1 MKVWIFTILGM
12 LTLGTAQV
20 WANGV
25 SQGYTQC
32 MNNSYGKISQSQKC
46 IKIEQKAQ
54 NKRLKKHY
62 KAYVTTQ
69 RRQCQ

>member
-1 MKVWIFTILGM
+1 MKVWTFTLLGM

-32 MNNSYGKISQSQKC
+32 MNNSYGKISQSQNVLKT
-46 IKIEQKAQ
+46 EQKHKT
-54 NKRLKKHY
+54 KRLKNTIKPM
-62 KAYVTTQ
+62 
-69 RRQCQ
+69 